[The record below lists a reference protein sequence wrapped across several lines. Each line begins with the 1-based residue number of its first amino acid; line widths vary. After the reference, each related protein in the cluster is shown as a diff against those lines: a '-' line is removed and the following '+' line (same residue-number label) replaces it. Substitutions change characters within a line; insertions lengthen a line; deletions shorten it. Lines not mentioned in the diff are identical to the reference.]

1 MQPVGMLPCKIWA
14 PQKDLGCWK
23 RKMLN
28 LPKKFIAVSSK
39 MPLQFFPPICPLP
52 HSYLLTQIEWYPATF
67 CTYNLRHYGCSMAD
81 LTSTPISLL
90 ALSFRGIVGIG
101 VRESQVGWMDKVI
114 ALSVKFLKKLSN
126 GIVGFKGENWGKAK
140 G

>member
-1 MQPVGMLPCKIWA
+1 
-14 PQKDLGCWK
+14 
-23 RKMLN
+23 
-28 LPKKFIAVSSK
+28 

-52 HSYLLTQIEWYPATF
+52 HSYLLKQIEWYPATF

-101 VRESQVGWMDKVI
+101 VRESKVGWMDKVI
-114 ALSVKFLKKLSN
+114 AVKFFKKLN
-126 GIVGFKGENWGKAK
+126 RGLVGFKGENWGKAK